1 MKDDLEIGISNDIF
15 KVSFDDNVAIAEFG
29 DDLFHV
35 ISDLDQNG
43 KILDA
48 FNKIEQMKNI
58 DALIVL
64 NSENSWNEEFY
75 KSFLSH
81 ISGMNLDS
89 KDVKID
95 KFAEHLSRSRE
106 IIFLQRIIMTLLNST
121 KITLAAV
128 KGQVVTPAFGAM
140 LAFDFRYMGENA
152 EFSLAHKKFGLHPS
166 GGLPIFLQKYLGLGR
181 SVEILM
187 HDDILSAQRA
197 KELGLV
203 TKVVPEDKLL
213 EETVDVAKEIA
224 ANIRHSIRT
233 TKMLS
238 FNFTDELKHYFAIE
252 SRLIM

>member
-81 ISGMNLDS
+81 IS
-89 KDVKID
+89 
-95 KFAEHLSRSRE
+95 
-106 IIFLQRIIMTLLNST
+106 
-121 KITLAAV
+121 
-128 KGQVVTPAFGAM
+128 
-140 LAFDFRYMGENA
+140 
-152 EFSLAHKKFGLHPS
+152 
-166 GGLPIFLQKYLGLGR
+166 
-181 SVEILM
+181 
-187 HDDILSAQRA
+187 
-197 KELGLV
+197 
-203 TKVVPEDKLL
+203 
-213 EETVDVAKEIA
+213 
-224 ANIRHSIRT
+224 
-233 TKMLS
+233 
-238 FNFTDELKHYFAIE
+238 
-252 SRLIM
+252 